1 MTEAWLD
8 GPVEDVPNALMP
20 AAHAFLD
27 ALSDIERA
35 ASALTVDEVWMRP
48 GGAASVGF
56 HIRHVAGSTERL
68 LTYARGAG
76 LTPDQLAA
84 IPLEAEPGEQPP
96 TAAAL
101 LVALRVAVDAALNE
115 YRVTS
120 PDVLS
125 EARRVGRAGLPST
138 VQGLLFH
145 AADHAMRHAGQV
157 VATAKI
163 ITGLGRHPRGL

>member
-1 MTEAWLD
+1 MHVPQGGQSHHHTISID
-8 GPVEDVPNALMP
+8 DVQLG
-20 AAHAFLD
+20 AHIVGSSSAGD
-27 ALSDIERA
+27 A
-35 ASALTVDEVWMRP
+35 
-48 GGAASVGF
+48 VGLAVG
-56 HIRHVAGSTERL
+56 RCTAHVARRTL
-68 LTYARGAG
+68 GA
-76 LTPDQLAA
+76 LAEKPDQLAA